1 MTEESYQQCRKVM
14 KQINHVRGLIA
25 KQKGEV
31 SKWSKIEDVHRHEL
45 REGQANGAKK
55 MLEKAMKK
63 LDDLRAKFDLI
74 KFPDSNIVIAK
85 TKSVQCEGCGAAI
98 AEGNTYCGECLVED

>member
-1 MTEESYQQCRKVM
+1 MR
-14 KQINHVRGLIA
+14 QINHVRGLIA

-31 SKWSKIEDVHRHEL
+31 SKWSKIEDVHRQEL

-55 MLEKAMKK
+55 LLEKAIKK
-63 LDDLRAKFDLI
+63 LDELRLKFDQM

-85 TKSVQCEGCGAAI
+85 KRHKYGLMIQ
-98 AEGNTYCGECLVED
+98 